1 MITQKTF
8 KIKSR
13 NDLEFRV
20 GKISSV
26 EMLTLQTQINFKS
39 IQQTETVF
47 TFILEHI
54 EVNING
60 VWTNVKEKGRD
71 IYVPFDLEENLV
83 SLQELVVYFLNDVMK
98 PIFKKSKE

>member
-1 MITQKTF
+1 MLEQKTF
-8 KIKSR
+8 KIDSR
-13 NDLEFRV
+13 NNLEFRI
-20 GKISSV
+20 GKISAI

-39 IQQTETVF
+39 LEQTETVF

-71 IYVPFDLEENLV
+71 IYMPLDLENDLA